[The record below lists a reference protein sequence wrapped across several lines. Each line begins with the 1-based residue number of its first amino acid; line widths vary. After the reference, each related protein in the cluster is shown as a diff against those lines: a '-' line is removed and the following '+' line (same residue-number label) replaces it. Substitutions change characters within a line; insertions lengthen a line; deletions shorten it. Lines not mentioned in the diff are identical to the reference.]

1 MSNNRIENSICE
13 AIQIIADKT
22 VAHAGFDKTIRANI
36 VQVTDATTGE
46 YKVKY
51 QDSEFTAR
59 AADTGINYQPDAQ
72 VLVLI
77 PGNDWSRPKTILN
90 GVNLPASNYK
100 QVPSNN
106 NVYNV
111 NGPDLIKDSVNVGLC
126 SYRPDTIVLYECDYQ
141 EGEFIPNE
149 NNKISINQK
158 QAQRYVRGSN
168 DLLLSANF
176 KTLLDDA
183 QFPGEYGLIYT
194 LVFYDNVNKEFK
206 EYQYML
212 SNQDV
217 EGNPYLLNRGA
228 LVTKL
233 ERDVDNQNFVYIK
246 KIQAFVYGF
255 PYFDEDKPDDIF
267 ISNIN
272 INGADALNSEQL
284 SNNILVIQI
293 PDGDILPLE
302 EGGNSLRLIAN
313 IKTKGVSINRQ
324 TQDVKYYWFIENGL
338 IFASSKKYN
347 GYAGEGWQCL
357 NPIYEN
363 AASSTKKSYIAGRD
377 LYTLTLTTQIVEDQN
392 QFIVNVPNKVNKIL
406 CVAVYGNDILK
417 KQITIINTNAKN
429 VYIDNSDKQPNG
441 QNKQKYYLDNGNPTL
456 TCQIEDY
463 KEDLSGVTYQWTL
476 ADKNNK
482 ITQLDCT
489 SQVYQNFPIKLIK
502 NSGRV
507 ICTAIEGN
515 QYIGTGSINLINSL
529 EIEGNYTVQIINGT
543 QIFKY
548 NIDGISPANQSL
560 DRPLKI
566 LPLSISMID
575 NTGKQITYDQI
586 KNNGKIKWYVP
597 RYNKRNT
604 MIKATMQVDP
614 AREEQFDVYQNL
626 DENLFTFTIDDI
638 YDNKKDAN
646 YIKLEIYYKD
656 LFFEVYTTFT
666 FAKDGDPGTNG
677 TEYIARIRSTSDRIY
692 YNKNNPDLGLFD
704 DNNRGVTLTP
714 QLWHNGQLIPFDSVE
729 WEILKNK
736 NDTSFLNINK
746 YNGIVSPSM
755 DWINYS
761 IQNKFPCSIIR
772 AKISYNDKIYYAE
785 YPIVLIEAPNNIFV
799 KLVPYSGFK
808 YAVYTS
814 DGRTPDYD
822 DTLPFEIIVTKVE
835 EGIFQDIKITDVVW
849 AYNGVEDSPA
859 YINGQ
864 SNNSPDFPINK
875 RIIRPEEE
883 FNGQAFNHGI
893 KCLVNGEYWI
903 WIPIYKLLN
912 RYGISALNDWD
923 GNSIDINNQ
932 DGHILA
938 PQIGAGKK
946 NDDNNTFTGVF
957 MGEVK
962 TNDKTETG
970 FMGYH
975 QGGRTIF
982 LDAETGKAE
991 FGKSGG
997 GRIILDPTDDT
1008 AKILSGNYSDTKEPK
1023 GGMLIDFTT
1032 PQIKFGTGN
1041 FSVDKDGHLIAKGGG
1056 QIAGWHFDDNQ
1067 FYSQDNQGNRKV
1079 YIRSSNYGTEQ
1090 GQKPYAFYSNGTFSV
1105 TPDGLL
1111 HSTAGDIGG
1120 WDINTDSLSKNNV
1133 GMNSNP
1139 NALNG
1144 KAFFAGDNKDKFY
1157 VTHNGY
1163 LKSVSGNIAGWDIA
1177 EQTITNE
1184 NTNTGMNSNP
1194 NNATYVVD
1202 GHNAKAFFAS
1212 NKFFVTHDGYLEST
1226 SGKIGGWTIG
1236 STTLS
1241 SNNLI
1246 MDSSGNVHSNGYS
1259 APSSSSNGT
1268 GWAIQGNG
1276 TAIFAQGKI
1285 GNVTIANGGLE
1296 GDGWHIYKG
1305 DMRLP
1310 GLQYVSSGS
1319 GSGSGGYLTTN
1330 SNLGGSFSIPSSKMI
1345 VDQQTIEQF
1354 VYDRIATKFLISES
1368 MKAKFITYYSGL
1380 EVENGEIKITGDA
1393 GSSYG
1398 AASAWLP
1405 IIVQSHWR
1413 HTGLRGTLTFSDES
1427 QLVFE
1432 NGILIGVKVG
1442 SDGTW
1447 QQGVS

>member
-106 NVYNV
+106 NVYNI
-111 NGPDLIKDSVNVGLC
+111 NGPDLIKDSVNVELC

-194 LVFYDNVNKEFK
+194 LVFYDNINKEFK

-233 ERDVDNQNFVYIK
+233 EKDVDNQNFVYIK

-548 NIDGISPANQSL
+548 NTDGISPANQSL

-566 LPLSISMID
+566 LPLSILIVD

-614 AREEQFDVYQNL
+614 AQEEQFDVYQNL
-626 DENLFTFTIDDI
+626 DENIFTFTIDDI

-677 TEYIARIRSTSDRIY
+677 TQYIARIRSTSDRIY

-704 DNNRGVTLTP
+704 DNNKSVTLTP
-714 QLWHNGQLIPFDSVE
+714 QLWHNGQLIPFDNVE

-746 YNGIVSPSM
+746 YNGIVNPSM

-835 EGIFQDIKITDVVW
+835 DGVFQNIEITDVVW

-864 SNNSPDFPINK
+864 NNNDLPINK
-875 RIIRPEEE
+875 RIIRPQEE
-883 FNGQAFNHGI
+883 FKGQDFNHGI

-932 DGHILA
+932 NGHILA

-946 NDDNNTFTGVF
+946 DDDNTFTGVF

-962 TNDKTETG
+962 TNDKTEIG

-1008 AKILSGNYSDTKEPK
+1008 AKILSGNYSEVNPK

-1041 FSVDKDGHLIAKGGG
+1041 FSVSPDGYLTAKGGG
-1056 QIAGWHFDDNQ
+1056 QIAGWHINDNE
-1067 FYSQDNQGNRKV
+1067 FYNENV

-1111 HSTAGDIGG
+1111 HSTAGDIAG
-1120 WDINTDSLSKNNV
+1120 WDINANSLSKSGV

-1139 NALNG
+1139 QALDG
-1144 KAFFAGDNKDKFY
+1144 KAFFATNNFY
-1157 VTHNGY
+1157 VTHGGY
-1163 LKSVSGNIAGWDIA
+1163 LKSISGNIAGWDIA
-1177 EQTITNE
+1177 EKTISNG
-1184 NTNTGMNSNP
+1184 NTGMNSNP
-1194 NNATYVVD
+1194 SNATYAVN

-1212 NKFFVTHDGYLEST
+1212 DKFFVTHDGYLEST

-1241 SNNLI
+1241 AGHTVIN
-1246 MDSSGNVHSNGYS
+1246 SNGS
-1259 APSSSSNGT
+1259 LNNSGGGNGSWSINNDGSVTFLSGSIGGVNISQNGLSGNGT
-1268 GWAIQGNG
+1268 GAGSWY
-1276 TAIFAQGKI
+1276 
-1285 GNVTIANGGLE
+1285 
-1296 GDGWHIYKG
+1296 IYPGSVK
-1305 DMRLP
+1305 LP
-1310 GLQYVSSGS
+1310 GLRVDSNGVTTVGS
-1319 GSGSGGYLTTN
+1319 GSGVVQYSSPSGCQILD
-1330 SNLGGSFSIPSSKMI
+1330 GGSYKDLDKWIYQK
-1345 VDQQTIEQF
+1345 
-1354 VYDRIATKFLISES
+1354 IAAKFLIGQT
-1368 MKAKFITYYSGL
+1368 MKARFITFYSAL
-1380 EVENGEIKITGDA
+1380 RVSPDTGEILDDNNPKA
-1393 GSSYG
+1393 SYG
-1398 AASAWLP
+1398 ANLAWLP
-1405 IIVQSHWR
+1405 AVVHSHSKY
-1413 HTGLRGTLTFSDES
+1413 TGLKGTLTFSDDS

-1432 NGILIGVKVG
+1432 NGILIGVKAG

-1447 QQGVS
+1447 STGVNLNG